1 MATATADGTL
11 FSTAMPGPRLVR
23 VARRGPLLR
32 PSPTTAGVY
41 GLDLTA
47 GCGHGCPFCHIR
59 SSSRYPGDGIVRFDP
74 FSSDHLPA
82 ALDALDMVPNRVV
95 LSPSSDPL
103 PPLREVRREA
113 YQVARVLLERGVNL
127 QIMTRGRFSSALIE
141 LLGRH
146 RDRVRVAIGLM
157 TMDKSLARTLEPGT
171 ASPISRVRDV
181 RRLIEAGVEVEVRL
195 EPLIHEHTDTRENLG
210 PVFAEVAAIGVGK
223 VVAHYL
229 YLHPALSDSLD
240 EAFQPLPWG
249 ERLRDE
255 YEGGPVFRLGT
266 LGSTKHLPLAVR
278 RKGLAQL
285 ISLGMEYGLSVTTGS
300 SQNPDLPRGN

>member
-1 MATATADGTL
+1 MATATADDTL
-11 FSTAMPGPRLVR
+11 FSTARPAQRLVR

-59 SSSRYPGDGIVRFDP
+59 SSSRYPGDDVVRFDP
-74 FSSDHLPA
+74 FSSGHLPA
-82 ALDALDMVPNRVV
+82 ALDALDLRPDRVV

-103 PPLREVRREA
+103 PPLREVRSEA
-113 YQVARVLLERGVNL
+113 YNVVRVLLERDVGV
-127 QIMTRGRFSSALIE
+127 QIMTRGRFSRAMIK

-157 TMDKSLARTLEPGT
+157 TMEKELARVLEPRA
-171 ASPISRVRDV
+171 ASPESRLRDV
-181 RRLIEAGVEVEVRL
+181 RRLAEVGVDVEVRL
-195 EPLIHEHTDTRENLG
+195 EPLIPERTDTRENLA
-210 PVFAEVAAIGVGK
+210 PIFARVAAVGITR

-229 YLHPALSDSLD
+229 YLHPTLADALD
-240 EAFQPLPWG
+240 EAFLPLPWG

-266 LGSTKHLPLAVR
+266 LGSTKHLPVAVR
-278 RKGLAQL
+278 REGLARM
-285 ISLGMEYGLSVTTGS
+285 ISLGMEYGLNVTTGA
-300 SQNPDLPRGN
+300 SQNPDLPRGS